1 MGRADAS
8 AGGRESGGTGGSPP
22 ARSRKLW
29 TVVRLAAAAA
39 ILAFVGSNLPWRDQL
54 VWIDAAGASHAVQGR
69 IASGDWTSDSI
80 TFRLTEASEL
90 PAAFP
95 DRPWRDALKAPLVGE
110 AFPVERV
117 RSGEGGSGYDWKP
130 SMPRVF
136 GGMQPQGLAGAF
148 GLFLLGMVVV
158 ITRWWR
164 LLSLAG
170 CPTSWFNAC
179 RLTFLGMFF
188 NLVVPGLTG
197 GDLVKGVVVAK
208 ENPGRRADALVSVA
222 VDRLLGLGVLALIG
236 VVVVLLAGDS
246 FQELRLPLVGLIVFG
261 CLGAALYA
269 NKKLRRRLGLS
280 ALVDRLPF
288 GDKLRSLDRAA
299 LLYLRQPFEMAVAV
313 VLSVLNHLLIILG
326 VCEIGRAF
334 GVSEEMVSLVDFLVL
349 VPVAN
354 IVSALPL
361 APGGWGLG
369 EATFQVLFEMVG
381 ASGALGV
388 AISVTFRLCQLVLG
402 LIGGVFL
409 LLPGGKVALRE
420 VGEPA

>member
-1 MGRADAS
+1 
-8 AGGRESGGTGGSPP
+8 
-22 ARSRKLW
+22 
-29 TVVRLAAAAA
+29 
-39 ILAFVGSNLPWRDQL
+39 LPWRDQL
-54 VWIDAAGASHAVQGR
+54 VWIDADGESHSVAGEIR
-69 IASGDWTSDSI
+69 TGDWTTPEV
-80 TFRLTEASEL
+80 TFSLTEASEL
-90 PAAFP
+90 PEAFP
-95 DRPWRDALKAPLVGE
+95 SRPWRDAAGAPVRGQ
-110 AFPVERV
+110 AFSVERV
-117 RSGEGGSGYDWKP
+117 SPDEPVNGYEWKP

-136 GGMQPQGLAGAF
+136 GGMQTDGLARAF
-148 GLFLLGMVVV
+148 GYFLLGMIVV

-197 GDLVKGVVVAK
+197 GDLVKGVIVAK

-222 VDRLLGLGVLALIG
+222 VDRILGLGVLALIG
-236 VVVVLLAGDS
+236 VMVVLLAGDS
-246 FQELRLPLVGLIVFG
+246 FQELRLPLVAFIAVGA
-261 CLGAALYA
+261 LGAFLYA
-269 NKKLRRRLGLS
+269 KKGLRKRLGLS

-288 GDKLRSLDRAA
+288 AEKLRSIDRAA
-299 LLYLRQPFEMAVAV
+299 LLYLRHPFEMGVAV
-313 VLSVLNHLLIILG
+313 VLSAMNHLLIIVG

-334 GVSEEMVSLVDFLVL
+334 GVTAEMVSLLDFLVL

-369 EATFQVLFEMVG
+369 EATFAVLFEMVG
-381 ASGALGV
+381 ASGAIGV

-402 LIGGVFL
+402 LIGGMFL
-409 LLPGGKVALRE
+409 LLPGGKAELRE
-420 VGEPA
+420 VGEQPA